1 MFCRKI
7 EFSMAGHTQKPIVS
21 GVSGPSTAEVLTN
34 RTIRTVPRSE
44 VEFSSCFGC
53 LSRLLQREE
62 IWN

>member
-1 MFCRKI
+1 MLCRKI
-7 EFSMAGHTQKPIVS
+7 EFRMAGHTQKPI
-21 GVSGPSTAEVLTN
+21 VSGPSTAEVLTN